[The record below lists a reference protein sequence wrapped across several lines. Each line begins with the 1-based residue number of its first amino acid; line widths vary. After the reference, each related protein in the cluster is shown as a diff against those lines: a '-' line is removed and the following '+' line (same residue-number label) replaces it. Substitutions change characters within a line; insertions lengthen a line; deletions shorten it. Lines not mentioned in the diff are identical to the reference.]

1 MCMKL
6 QRCNK
11 SVFSHD
17 LGPRQRHIV
26 IVHRRRLRML
36 LAEELSHGSHSRL
49 SELFAALLKPFVRP
63 LRWLREARGAASRTP
78 FLSAA
83 GLWASTGPGKVRGH
97 ALRWRKKGLKPQK
110 SDEIG

>member
-49 SELFAALLKPFVRP
+49 SELLAALLKPFVRL
-63 LRWLREARGAASRTP
+63 LRWLREARGAASCVARP
-78 FLSAA
+78 SFPRQVFGRAPDLA
-83 GLWASTGPGKVRGH
+83 KCEVMR
-97 ALRWRKKGLKPQK
+97 
-110 SDEIG
+110 